1 MQYLLLLLFIKVNPH
16 QFNYFY
22 LNRMIVIGHL
32 KELGYSYELINKL
45 SNYHPHLEL
54 YVFHLDNYLSF
65 LKK

>member
-32 KELGYSYELINKL
+32 KQLGYSYELINKL
-45 SNYHPHLEL
+45 SNYLPH
-54 YVFHLDNYLSF
+54 
-65 LKK
+65 